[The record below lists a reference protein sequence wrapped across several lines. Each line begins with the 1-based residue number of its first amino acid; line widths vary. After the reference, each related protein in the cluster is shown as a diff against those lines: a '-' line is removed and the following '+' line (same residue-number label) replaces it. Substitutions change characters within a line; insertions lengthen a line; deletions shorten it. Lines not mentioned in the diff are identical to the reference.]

1 MSIFQ
6 VSSRKDESCNVQE
19 NMNFAFAGSRR
30 GDRAVRHPGRGLQRP
45 FRGGQ
50 EEEGRL
56 QADFGNQAVQ
66 LQARNAHRADGYGAV
81 SNVPGKFCHKFLS
94 KGEIYLLIQTLS
106 FL

>member
-1 MSIFQ
+1 MNLA
-6 VSSRKDESCNVQE
+6 NVQE

-30 GDRAVRHPGRGLQRP
+30 GDRAVRHPGRGLQRS

-81 SNVPGKFCHKFLS
+81 SNVPGKFCHKSLS
-94 KGEIYLLIQTLS
+94 KGEIYLFDVNSIIPFNQP
-106 FL
+106 